1 MPPSDDIILIGTPGP
16 DEISDNGP
24 PSAVLI
30 DGLGEDDVLEGFGL
44 NDVLIGNAGNDTLKG
59 GTGDDLFAFKFE
71 FHEAW
76 DEIVPATSHEETLTF
91 SLGAPSANADW
102 KAWEEYEGRL
112 MKFFGGDE
120 TVGGSYANLFADGW
134 TFSAEVA
141 AQNAAWDAH
150 IATNPNG
157 PTDVLA
163 GFSLVTLVAPKT
175 SNTKGQDVPKNH
187 DQTNNVELSGVSG
200 GKTFGYLD
208 AGAITGTKTIIVIDT
223 EETVIHHDAYYSS
236 VDGVDEIDD
245 FSIKDEGDKL
255 LLGNIA
261 SAQDFKDFFSV
272 VKDAEGHGVTISL
285 DNGDWS
291 AHIDIN
297 GVDPQDDSINGK
309 VWADYNADDLEQ
321 FVWTVMVD
329 DGTLLASQQAE
340 FQTYVTDWL
349 AVV

>member
-1 MPPSDDIILIGTPGP
+1 MPPSDDIILIGTPDP
-16 DEISDNGP
+16 DVIWDNGP

-30 DGLGEDDVLEGFGL
+30 DGLGEDDELKGFAL
-44 NDVLIGNAGNDTLKG
+44 NDVLIGNGGNDALYG
-59 GTGDDLFAFKFE
+59 GGGDDLFAFKFA

-76 DEIVPATSHEETLTF
+76 DETVPGESEEVTLTF
-91 SLGAPSANADW
+91 SLDAPSANADW

-120 TVGGSYANLFADGW
+120 TVGGSYANLLADGW

-157 PTDVLA
+157 PTAVLD

-187 DQTNNVELSGVSG
+187 DQTNNVELSGVPG

-208 AGAITGTKTIIVIDT
+208 AGEITGTKTVIVVGEDI
-223 EETVIHHDAYYSS
+223 VIHHDAYYSS
-236 VDGVDEIDD
+236 GDGDDEIED
-245 FSIKDEGDKL
+245 FTIRSEGDKL

-261 SAQDFKDFFSV
+261 SEQDFKDFFSV
-272 VKDAEGHGVTISL
+272 VKDEDGHGVTISL

-291 AHIDIN
+291 AHVDIN

-309 VWADYNADDLEQ
+309 VWADYDANDLEQ

-340 FQTYVTDWL
+340 FQTYVSDWL